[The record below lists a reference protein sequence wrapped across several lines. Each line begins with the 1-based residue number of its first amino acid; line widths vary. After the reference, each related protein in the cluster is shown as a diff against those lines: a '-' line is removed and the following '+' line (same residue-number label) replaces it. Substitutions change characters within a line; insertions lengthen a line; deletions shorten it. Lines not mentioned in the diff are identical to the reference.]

1 MLHQRYFVLFL
12 QNKTWE
18 DSAVEL
24 DPGMVHQLDAVDR
37 RPVPT
42 EELTEHPNIRP
53 DAVDAEFPIPNSQ
66 LLRLILTAILSTFN
80 QFKPIWLLLLSVSP

>member
-53 DAVDAEFPIPNSQ
+53 DAVDADHQ

>member
-37 RPVPT
+37 LPVPT
-42 EELTEHPNIRP
+42 EELTEHPNILP
-53 DAVDAEFPIPNSQ
+53 DAVDADHQ